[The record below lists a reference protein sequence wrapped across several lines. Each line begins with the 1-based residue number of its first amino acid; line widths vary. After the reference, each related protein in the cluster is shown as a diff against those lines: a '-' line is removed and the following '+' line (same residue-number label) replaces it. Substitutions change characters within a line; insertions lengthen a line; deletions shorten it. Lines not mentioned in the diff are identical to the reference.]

1 MDTLNSALR
10 ASSRVAHLLQRAALT
25 SVLCVGCAGG
35 QIGSQAPV
43 ASPSTPPESAVG
55 AGSGATPLKILPHP
69 TLSTLGA
76 GANLADI
83 AERVTPSVVNIGATK
98 IGRKVEFDGLPGF
111 SDPFFRHFFA
121 PGDAPTKRNEFG
133 LGSGVIV
140 TDPAAGDAKLVLT
153 NHHVIADA
161 DRIVV
166 RTAGGQRL
174 NATVIGSDAESDIA
188 VLRLEGDT
196 SKLVALPFGNSERI
210 RLGDV
215 VLAVGNPFGVGQTV
229 TMGIVSAKGRS
240 NMGIVDYEDF
250 IQTDAAINPGN
261 SGGALIDM
269 EGNLIGIN
277 TAILAR
283 GGGNVGIGF
292 AIPSSMAQRIVHSLL
307 TDGEVRRGW
316 LGVVIQELDA
326 ELAQALGVDATQ
338 GVVVSDMEKG
348 GPGAKAGLRQGDVIL
363 SVDGKAVEST
373 GALRNLVAATGAAKR
388 VTLSVM
394 RGKQPMTLN
403 VTLGEAKSKGVD
415 RTSVKAKAAAL
426 LGLKLD
432 SLTPELR
439 RRLGIPS
446 AVPAGVLVTQVD
458 AGSTAELSG
467 IRRGD
472 VVAEVDKRP
481 VTSTEEFHAAI
492 NKRRSGPKA
501 LLLVYRGGRAM
512 YLLLEVTKK

>member
-1 MDTLNSALR
+1 
-10 ASSRVAHLLQRAALT
+10 
-25 SVLCVGCAGG
+25 
-35 QIGSQAPV
+35 
-43 ASPSTPPESAVG
+43 
-55 AGSGATPLKILPHP
+55 
-69 TLSTLGA
+69 
-76 GANLADI
+76 
-83 AERVTPSVVNIGATK
+83 
-98 IGRKVEFDGLPGF
+98 
-111 SDPFFRHFFA
+111 
-121 PGDAPTKRNEFG
+121 
-133 LGSGVIV
+133 
-140 TDPAAGDAKLVLT
+140 
-153 NHHVIADA
+153 
-161 DRIVV
+161 
-166 RTAGGQRL
+166 
-174 NATVIGSDAESDIA
+174 
-188 VLRLEGDT
+188 
-196 SKLVALPFGNSERI
+196 
-210 RLGDV
+210 
-215 VLAVGNPFGVGQTV
+215 
-229 TMGIVSAKGRS
+229 
-240 NMGIVDYEDF
+240 
-250 IQTDAAINPGN
+250 
-261 SGGALIDM
+261 
-269 EGNLIGIN
+269 
-277 TAILAR
+277 
-283 GGGNVGIGF
+283 
-292 AIPSSMAQRIVHSLL
+292 
-307 TDGEVRRGW
+307 
-316 LGVVIQELDA
+316 
-326 ELAQALGVDATQ
+326 
-338 GVVVSDMEKG
+338 
-348 GPGAKAGLRQGDVIL
+348 L